1 MNTQSYTVDGMTCGH
16 CAAAVTREVSAVAGV
31 ESVAVDVDAGILTV
45 TSDGSA
51 DADIAAAVDDAG
63 YTLVGPR

>member
-31 ESVAVDVDAGILTV
+31 ERVAVDVDAGILTV